1 MKPKVH
7 VRKCAVLFA
16 LIFVGPTMPGCAQST
31 SEPAD
36 ATASIQEAQATTTTP
51 FAWPT
56 FDEAVA
62 AAAES
67 GKPILI
73 DIYAPWCG
81 WCRKMQKE
89 VYGNEA
95 IEAYLKKHF
104 EYGRL
109 NIDDS
114 QTQHRFKDHELTSQQ
129 LGYALG
135 AQGTPTTVFLEKN
148 GDYIT
153 RLDGYWNLDS
163 FGKAI
168 RYIGSGVYHNQNYEE
183 FIEAEGQ

>member
-1 MKPKVH
+1 MKPKVC
-7 VRKCAVLFA
+7 VRKSAVLFV
-16 LIFVGPTMPGCAQST
+16 LIIAVPFLPGCAQST
-31 SEPAD
+31 SEPAE
-36 ATASIQEAQATTTTP
+36 AASIQEAQDVPSTP
-51 FAWPT
+51 FTWPT

-62 AAAES
+62 AAAQS

-73 DIYAPWCG
+73 DIYAPWCS
-81 WCRKMQKE
+81 WCRRMQKE
-89 VYGNEA
+89 VYGNDA
-95 IEAYLKKHF
+95 IETYVKKHF

-109 NIDDS
+109 NIDDG
-114 QTQHRFKDHELTSQQ
+114 QTQHRFKDYELTSQQ

-135 AQGTPTTVFLEKN
+135 AQGTPTTVFLDKN

-163 FGKAI
+163 FDKALH
-168 RYIGSGVYHNQNYEE
+168 YIGSGAYHHQKYEE

>member
-1 MKPKVH
+1 MN
-7 VRKCAVLFA
+7 RLLFLALLFA
-16 LIFVGPTMPGCAQST
+16 VPALAACAQST
-31 SEPAD
+31 SEPAPAD
-36 ATASIQEAQATTTTP
+36 SAPPTQNASSTP
-51 FAWPT
+51 FVWPT

-62 AAAES
+62 AAAKS

-73 DIYAPWCG
+73 DVYAPWCG

-89 VYGNEA
+89 VYGNKA
-95 IEAYLKKHF
+95 VEAYVKQHF

-109 NIDDS
+109 NIDDAE
-114 QTQHRFKDHELTSQQ
+114 TQHQFKEYTLTSQQ

-153 RLDGYWNLDS
+153 RLEGYWNLES
-163 FGKAI
+163 FNKAV
-168 RYIGSGVYHNQNYEE
+168 RYIGSGAYHEQKYEDFVE
-183 FIEAEGQ
+183 TNGQ

>member
-7 VRKCAVLFA
+7 VSKRAVLFV
-16 LIFVGPTMPGCAQST
+16 LISAVPFMPGCAQST
-31 SEPAD
+31 SEPAE
-36 ATASIQEAQATTTTP
+36 AAASIQAQAAPTTP

-62 AAAES
+62 AAAQS
-67 GKPILI
+67 GKPVLI

-95 IEAYLKKHF
+95 IEAYVKKHF

-114 QTQHRFKDHELTSQQ
+114 ETRHLFKDYELTSQQ

-168 RYIGSGVYHNQNYEE
+168 RYIGSGAYHHQNYEE
-183 FIEAEGQ
+183 YLEAEGQ

>member
-1 MKPKVH
+1 M
-7 VRKCAVLFA
+7 RRAAFLFLLLVA
-16 LIFVGPTMPGCAQST
+16 PTSLGCAQSAAEST
-31 SEPAD
+31 
-36 ATASIQEAQATTTTP
+36 ATATP
-51 FAWPT
+51 FEWPT

-62 AAAES
+62 AAKKS

-81 WCRKMQKE
+81 WCRKMQTE
-89 VYGNEA
+89 VYGDA
-95 IEAYLKKHF
+95 ATQTYVKKHF

-114 QTQHRFKDHELTSQQ
+114 QTQHLFQGYDLTSEQ

-135 AQGTPTTVFLEKN
+135 AQGTPTTAFLETN

-153 RLDGYWNLDS
+153 RLDGYWDLAS
-163 FGKAI
+163 FSKAV
-168 RYIGSGVYHNQNYEE
+168 RYIGSEAYVKQSYEE
-183 FIEAEGQ
+183 FIEASTEAGN

>member
-1 MKPKVH
+1 MN
-7 VRKCAVLFA
+7 RIVL
-16 LIFVGPTMPGCAQST
+16 LLLFVVVPFSPGCAQST
-31 SEPAD
+31 SEPAAEAEAAQD
-36 ATASIQEAQATTTTP
+36 ASSTP

-62 AAAES
+62 AAEKS
-67 GKPILI
+67 GKPILV

-89 VYGNEA
+89 VYGNDA
-95 IEAYLKKHF
+95 VEAYVKKHF

-109 NIDDS
+109 NIDDGE
-114 QTQHRFKDHELTSQQ
+114 TQHQFKEYVLTSQQ

-135 AQGTPTTVFLEKN
+135 AQGTPTTVFLETN

-153 RLDGYWNLDS
+153 RLDGYWGLDS
-163 FGKAI
+163 FDKAI
-168 RYIGSGVYHNQNYEE
+168 RYIGSGAYRTQAYEE
-183 FIEAEGQ
+183 FIEAAVEDSR

>member
-1 MKPKVH
+1 M
-7 VRKCAVLFA
+7 KCAVLFV
-16 LIFVGPTMPGCAQST
+16 LIVAVPFTSGCAQST
-31 SEPAD
+31 SEPA
-36 ATASIQEAQATTTTP
+36 ATTETSTTLAQNGPPTP

-62 AAAES
+62 AAEKS

-95 IEAYLKKHF
+95 IEAYVKKHF

-109 NIDDS
+109 NIGDDE
-114 QTQHRFKDHELTSQQ
+114 TQHPFKDYGPTSQK
-129 LGYALG
+129 LSYSLG

-153 RLDGYWNLDS
+153 RLDGFWNLES
-163 FGKAI
+163 FDKAV
-168 RYIGSGVYHNQNYEE
+168 RYIGSGAYRAQEYED
-183 FIEAEGQ
+183 FIEATAEDSQ